1 MVRFPNT
8 FFGIRLR
15 YIALILAL
23 LIIILVA
30 AGYFSIQAG
39 QKATLVS
46 LTQQGRALTT
56 VLIAAAS
63 NSIEADRQITDLAI
77 DKIVTEIGA
86 AAADPADANN
96 DDFLEDIIAQL
107 GLVRAAIIDNAKTEI
122 MRKDAANRSMTE
134 PMDSLQKVFIDNAE
148 ITEPFDII
156 YDFYRIENRRFLF
169 ALLPFKNDLNS
180 FKRAF
185 KA

>member
-96 DDFLEDIIAQL
+96 DPDPGTCPFLDANQAC
-107 GLVRAAIIDNAKTEI
+107 AACAYC
-122 MRKDAANRSMTE
+122 RCR
-134 PMDSLQKVFIDNAE
+134 Q
-148 ITEPFDII
+148 
-156 YDFYRIENRRFLF
+156 
-169 ALLPFKNDLNS
+169 
-180 FKRAF
+180 
-185 KA
+185 